1 MTVNDYHMTTI
12 CNTKSQK
19 HWVLSTYNPAT
30 TSLMTVMCTTES
42 HQASTTIMITVTRL
56 SHALLSPFQL
66 SYHDL
71 DDRLDKRETCCC
83 EEEHTVG
90 VKELVGGGPRVEEGE
105 GGEDEGGYYGRDNTC
120 VLWGRED
127 GRKEGREEQ
136 RYIWN
141 LQTNKPCKQIEGLC
155 NFETALCIIS
165 EFWKYIST
173 CTRALRNLEYAS
185 MQERARVHMVMWRCP
200 SCQ

>member
-12 CNTKSQK
+12 CNTKFQK

-120 VLWGRED
+120 VLWERED
-127 GRKEGREEQ
+127 GERRKEGGS
-136 RYIWN
+136 
-141 LQTNKPCKQIEGLC
+141 KEGGGVRK
-155 NFETALCIIS
+155 EG
-165 EFWKYIST
+165 E
-173 CTRALRNLEYAS
+173 
-185 MQERARVHMVMWRCP
+185 
-200 SCQ
+200 